1 MDRIRTNRPT
11 SLKMFNG
18 SDTDSGISYE
28 STEDETEVNTPLYSL
43 SLIDPI
49 KAVMK
54 PENVLEKFVEVGGR
68 RYLNDNTVKCILPA
82 DQEEVKRAHDQNYVE
97 KTIWGNSYSAPVSEN
112 LSLGASVLDVGCGA
126 GAWIMNM
133 ALEYSASVFVGIDVV
148 PVFPED
154 HPPNSIFLKCNILNG
169 LPFPD
174 NTFDFVRQRYLLYT
188 IDWQAWKEK
197 VVKELIRVT
206 KPGGYIEIMDVY
218 CEVLEHLRKTG
229 INPTAGLDVIKTFNE
244 FKDEVIVAPME
255 ERTYCLGKK
264 AGRIGEATLKYTVE
278 AYKAMK
284 IIFTHIMRITEE
296 EFEQMLTDYEK
307 ECNEVTLCKTRYRA
321 IIQKR

>member
-1 MDRIRTNRPT
+1 MDKNRPT

-112 LSLGASVLDVGCGA
+112 LSLGASVLDVG
-126 GAWIMNM
+126 
-133 ALEYSASVFVGIDVV
+133 
-148 PVFPED
+148 
-154 HPPNSIFLKCNILNG
+154 
-169 LPFPD
+169 
-174 NTFDFVRQRYLLYT
+174 
-188 IDWQAWKEK
+188 
-197 VVKELIRVT
+197 
-206 KPGGYIEIMDVY
+206 
-218 CEVLEHLRKTG
+218 
-229 INPTAGLDVIKTFNE
+229 
-244 FKDEVIVAPME
+244 
-255 ERTYCLGKK
+255 
-264 AGRIGEATLKYTVE
+264 
-278 AYKAMK
+278 
-284 IIFTHIMRITEE
+284 
-296 EFEQMLTDYEK
+296 
-307 ECNEVTLCKTRYRA
+307 
-321 IIQKR
+321 